1 MKTFKEYLTE
11 GIDSRD
17 IKNFENTMKAISDTH
32 SKSYEEM
39 EELLK
44 EIVTESDYDVEV
56 EKNAVYKALEVY
68 DMSFA
73 KVKKA
78 LEKLLKR
85 AQ

>member
-1 MKTFKEYLTE
+1 MKTFKQYLTE

-39 EELLK
+39 EELLR
-44 EIVTESDYDVEV
+44 EIVEESDYDVEV

-78 LEKLLKR
+78 LERLLKR

>member
-17 IKNFENTMKAISDTH
+17 IKYFENTMKAISDAH

-39 EELLK
+39 LELLR
-44 EIVTESDYDVEV
+44 EIVEESDYDVEV
-56 EKNAVYKALEVY
+56 VKNAVYKALEVY

-78 LEKLLKR
+78 LERLLKR

>member
-1 MKTFKEYLTE
+1 MKTFKQYLNE
-11 GIDSRD
+11 GVDSRD
-17 IKNFENTMKAISDTH
+17 VKNFENTMKAVSDTH
-32 SKSYEEM
+32 SKSHEEM

-56 EKNAVYKALEVY
+56 EKNTVYKALEVY

>member
-1 MKTFKEYLTE
+1 MKTFKQYLTE

-17 IKNFENTMKAISDTH
+17 IKNFENTMKVISDAH

-39 EELLK
+39 EELLR
-44 EIVTESDYDVEV
+44 EIVEESDYDVEV

-78 LEKLLKR
+78 LERLLKR